1 MSLSSLV
8 IPLLMAFVALYGMG
22 KRKKALGC
30 CCASSRPWW
39 GC

>member
-22 KRKKALGC
+22 KRVDVYSTLTHGAE
-30 CCASSRPWW
+30 
-39 GC
+39 